1 MKIILLG
8 YMGSGKTAVGKRLA
22 PFMEMG
28 FADLDEMLAQR
39 EERSI
44 LNLFKNKGEIY
55 FRKLENEILHELL
68 EDPTDKVIALGGGT
82 PCYGNN
88 MELIKNSGA
97 KTIYLKSNLESL
109 VNRLFAEKE
118 SRPLIAHLD
127 TKTELED
134 FIRKHLFERTYFY
147 QQSDF
152 SILVDGKSIEKIV
165 EEILLILN

>member
-1 MKIILLG
+1 
-8 YMGSGKTAVGKRLA
+8 MGSGKTAVGKRLA

-28 FADLDEMLAQR
+28 FVDLDEMLAQR

-109 VNRLFAEKE
+109 VDRLFAEKE

-127 TKTELED
+127 SKTELED

>member
-152 SILVDGKSIEKIV
+152 SILTDGKSVEKIV

>member
-22 PFMEMG
+22 PFLNMG
-28 FADLDEMLAQR
+28 FVDLDEMLAQR

-44 LNLFKNKGEIY
+44 LNLFQTKGEIY
-55 FRKLENEILHELL
+55 FRKLENQILRELL
-68 EDPTDKVIALGGGT
+68 EDPADKLIALGGGT

-88 MELIKNSGA
+88 MELIKKSGA
-97 KTIYLKSNLESL
+97 KTIYLKSDLENLTT
-109 VNRLFAEKE
+109 RLYAEKE
-118 SRPLIAHLD
+118 TRPLIAHLG
-127 TKTELED
+127 TKEDLMD

-152 SILVDGKSIEKIV
+152 SILVDGKSVEKIV
-165 EEILLILN
+165 EEILLVLN

>member
-1 MKIILLG
+1 
-8 YMGSGKTAVGKRLA
+8 MGSGKTAVGKRLA

>member
-22 PFMEMG
+22 PFLEMG
-28 FADLDEMLAQR
+28 FVDLDEMLAQR

-97 KTIYLKSNLESL
+97 KTIYLKSSLESL

-152 SILVDGKSIEKIV
+152 SILTDGKSVEKIV

>member
-1 MKIILLG
+1 
-8 YMGSGKTAVGKRLA
+8 MGSGKTAVGKRLA

-127 TKTELED
+127 SKTELED

>member
-1 MKIILLG
+1 
-8 YMGSGKTAVGKRLA
+8 MGSGKTAVGKRLA
-22 PFMEMG
+22 PFLEMG
-28 FADLDEMLAQR
+28 FVDLDEMLAQR

-97 KTIYLKSNLESL
+97 KTIYLKSSLESL

-152 SILVDGKSIEKIV
+152 SILTDGKSVEKIV